1 MDDPATEQ
9 DARQGEKTP
18 IEMNPKMLHDIQLVL
33 SRLVEKASQLLC
45 NATTNLAESWMHIRS
60 KFDRG
65 KVINRSQ
72 SGSWEYRCMGAGLQQ
87 NMGKQWGPT
96 VWSKM
101 TDSSPNRIFI
111 DTAKHSTKKAE
122 NDRKRKATEYAK
134 KQRRRSKYSRTDDT
148 IAARRAYSRH
158 DDTILPDVTDDVS
171 PEFLQELKMGYYQTK
186 VVVTKD
192 EAEKI
197 ERSTRE
203 QASSEVWKSERRKR
217 LTASK
222 VAAIAKMRKTTK
234 RSKKV
239 QELLYSTFRGNE
251 ATQYGMQMEDITQK
265 DYISYHQ
272 HTGNHS
278 LTVQKC
284 GLFVSP
290 ATPWLAASP
299 DGLVYDPVNAVQPFG
314 LVEFKNPHSARA
326 KTLDEACD
334 STTFCLEKEER
345 GAYKLKKRHDYHY
358 QIQCQLYCTNREWCD
373 FVMRTDR
380 VLHIERI
387 YRDRVWWDE
396 QLLKLEKFYFNALL
410 PELACPRYLKGG
422 IREPTDC

>member
-1 MDDPATEQ
+1 
-9 DARQGEKTP
+9 
-18 IEMNPKMLHDIQLVL
+18 
-33 SRLVEKASQLLC
+33 
-45 NATTNLAESWMHIRS
+45 
-60 KFDRG
+60 
-65 KVINRSQ
+65 
-72 SGSWEYRCMGAGLQQ
+72 MGAGLQQ

-122 NDRKRKATEYAK
+122 NDQKRKATEYAK

-148 IAARRAYSRH
+148 IAAHRAYSRH
-158 DDTILPDVTDDVS
+158 DNTILPDVTDDVS

-251 ATQYGMQMEDITQK
+251 ATQYGMQMEDITQN

-278 LTVQKC
+278 LMVQKC

-290 ATPWLAASP
+290 AIPHGWQLALM
-299 DGLVYDPVNAVQPFG
+299 D
-314 LVEFKNPHSARA
+314 
-326 KTLDEACD
+326 
-334 STTFCLEKEER
+334 
-345 GAYKLKKRHDYHY
+345 
-358 QIQCQLYCTNREWCD
+358 
-373 FVMRTDR
+373 
-380 VLHIERI
+380 
-387 YRDRVWWDE
+387 
-396 QLLKLEKFYFNALL
+396 
-410 PELACPRYLKGG
+410 
-422 IREPTDC
+422 

>member
-1 MDDPATEQ
+1 
-9 DARQGEKTP
+9 
-18 IEMNPKMLHDIQLVL
+18 
-33 SRLVEKASQLLC
+33 
-45 NATTNLAESWMHIRS
+45 
-60 KFDRG
+60 
-65 KVINRSQ
+65 
-72 SGSWEYRCMGAGLQQ
+72 MGAGLQQ

-134 KQRRRSKYSRTDDT
+134 KQRRRSKYSQTDDT

-239 QELLYSTFRGNE
+239 
-251 ATQYGMQMEDITQK
+251 
-265 DYISYHQ
+265 
-272 HTGNHS
+272 
-278 LTVQKC
+278 
-284 GLFVSP
+284 
-290 ATPWLAASP
+290 
-299 DGLVYDPVNAVQPFG
+299 
-314 LVEFKNPHSARA
+314 RA
-326 KTLDEACD
+326 
-334 STTFCLEKEER
+334 
-345 GAYKLKKRHDYHY
+345 G
-358 QIQCQLYCTNREWCD
+358 
-373 FVMRTDR
+373 V
-380 VLHIERI
+380 V
-387 YRDRVWWDE
+387 V
-396 QLLKLEKFYFNALL
+396 
-410 PELACPRYLKGG
+410 
-422 IREPTDC
+422 